1 MVECIQE
8 TDGFI
13 VGEKY
18 KCLGIS
24 GKYVEVEDAMGIAQI
39 MSDTYFKMV
48 GRWEHMD
55 FQQLKEEYK
64 ILINKY
70 PNLTK
75 DEFKWLKALSYLLI

>member
-48 GRWEHMD
+48 GR
-55 FQQLKEEYK
+55 
-64 ILINKY
+64 
-70 PNLTK
+70 
-75 DEFKWLKALSYLLI
+75 